1 MRFVTATRNSP
12 WLIRLEGTL
21 ALSRVVVKV
30 DAVGRRL
37 VLLAVDKVIR
47 VMSCRIPSGL
57 FDTFQRMTIMSD
69 DFLIC

>member
-1 MRFVTATRNSP
+1 MRFVTAIRNSP

-37 VLLAVDKVIR
+37 VLLAVDKV
-47 VMSCRIPSGL
+47 VMRDELPFFLGPPRY
-57 FDTFQRMTIMSD
+57 FPQND
-69 DFLIC
+69 DYRYV